1 MTGPPVPPTSETL
14 ADLSTDGYY
23 ALATTPGMAAWEDKL
38 SGFEKLRDVSGEL
51 ITTMESE
58 LDKLGSNWSGGSG
71 AAFVE
76 HCETILG
83 ALQEFH
89 SAAGANCDGMRDI
102 RDQMSSL
109 REEADLLIDEDD
121 GWCDNLDNDDESTV
135 DSMREDL
142 RKELRDKVIDAY
154 ESMAATASGYFL
166 SPPEP
171 VDHTLAG
178 RTVDTSPV
186 AKVSVDAQQFE
197 MSADASSAEPTS
209 VSSEDGADAPADT
222 QVPGGTSTADA
233 TADGTVDKENAES
246 DTQTGGTESGG
257 TEGPMLQSAPAE
269 ASHAPA
275 DTAEHDSDG
284 ATGAPT
290 LQSAASLDPA
300 TEHLH
305 PDAAGSLRGT
315 GTPSSPSGTMAPSA
329 AGLGGAG
336 HVPGPSQPTPDDDY
350 VDTLA
355 YDDSADES
363 ADTAEYDGEDQDD
376 SAHSEDATGDDGE
389 DQTDDSSHAHETVS
403 ADQGEDPDEKP
414 RMDPFGTGL
423 DMSVG
428 DGSPPEDLPARDEPG
443 LEKPE
448 PTGPAGIGGD
458 LPGETGSGLDELG
471 DGQSGSGFDGP
482 GDGPSGSG
490 FDGPGAGQSGPNGP
504 GAGGSLGSRLDAALG
519 AGLGTSSLGGAALPD
534 AGGPGMQ
541 RPPDGSDGSDDPES
555 QEETRRARALRE
567 AHRG

>member
-89 SAAGANCDGMRDI
+89 SVAGANCDGMRDI

-197 MSADASSAEPTS
+197 TSADASNTEPTS
-209 VSSEDGADAPADT
+209 ASAEDEVDAPAAT
-222 QVPGGTSTADA
+222 QAPGGTSTADA
-233 TADGTVDKENAES
+233 TANGTVDKENAES
-246 DTQTGGTESGG
+246 DTQTSGTEPDG

-284 ATGAPT
+284 ETGAPT

-329 AGLGGAG
+329 AGLGGSG

-355 YDDSADES
+355 YDDSAELE
-363 ADTAEYDGEDQDD
+363 DTAGE
-376 SAHSEDATGDDGE
+376 GGE

-403 ADQGEDPDEKP
+403 ADQGEDSDEKP

-471 DGQSGSGFDGP
+471 G
-482 GDGPSGSG
+482 GPSGSG
-490 FDGPGAGQSGPNGP
+490 FDSPGAGQSGPNGP
-504 GAGGSLGSRLDAALG
+504 GAGASLGSRLDAALG

-541 RPPDGSDGSDDPES
+541 RPPDDSDGSDDPES

-567 AHRG
+567 ADRG

>member
-154 ESMAATASGYFL
+154 QSMAATASGYFL

-197 MSADASSAEPTS
+197 TSDDASNTEPTS
-209 VSSEDGADAPADT
+209 ASAEDEVDAPADT
-222 QVPGGTSTADA
+222 QAPGGTSTADA

-246 DTQTGGTESGG
+246 ETQTRGTEPDG
-257 TEGPMLQSAPAE
+257 TEGPMLQSAPVE

-284 ATGAPT
+284 ETGAPT

-336 HVPGPSQPTPDDDY
+336 HGHVPGPSQPTPDDDY

-363 ADTAEYDGEDQDD
+363 AATAEYDGEDQ
-376 SAHSEDATGDDGE
+376 A
-389 DQTDDSSHAHETVS
+389 DDSSHAHETVS
-403 ADQGEDPDEKP
+403 ADQGEDSDEKP

-428 DGSPPEDLPARDEPG
+428 DGSLPEDLPARDEPG

-471 DGQSGSGFDGP
+471 DG
-482 GDGPSGSG
+482 PSGSG

-504 GAGGSLGSRLDAALG
+504 GAGASLGSRLDAALG

-534 AGGPGMQ
+534 AGGPGVQ
-541 RPPDGSDGSDDPES
+541 RSPDGQDGSDGSDDPES

-567 AHRG
+567 ADRG